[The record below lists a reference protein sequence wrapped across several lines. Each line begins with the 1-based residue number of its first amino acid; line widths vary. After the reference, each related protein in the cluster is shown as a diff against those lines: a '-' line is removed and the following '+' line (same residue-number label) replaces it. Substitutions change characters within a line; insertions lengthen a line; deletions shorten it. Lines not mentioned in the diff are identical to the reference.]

1 MYNVNKNKKHCVVH
15 LYCTICLDT
24 AKTGVKISKAALLQK
39 GGDYLRELK
48 LQLDEGED
56 EMLSCKQA
64 ISSLRS
70 QLEILHNR

>member
-1 MYNVNKNKKHCVVH
+1 MLIRKENYVAN

-39 GGDYLRELK
+39 GGDYLQELK